1 MRRSFLCN
9 LEKMEI
15 VNKWTHLKIHNG
27 EKSSKCNQ
35 SHHGSC
41 LRGHLK
47 QARKPKICQLRT
59 HSLSQQG
66 NSYLKHSGEKSLV
79 QSLQCIYKDAVTS
92 YSKFSQFGDTFESTQ
107 WRQSNEEVVLVQV
120 GEVEMEPTSG
130 RYLHRHLLLLPFSVT
145 GKLKCLIIQ
154 HIEIT
159 GMFVEGCILL

>member
-79 QSLQCIYKDAVTS
+79 QSLQCIYKDAVTVNSPSLVTHLKVHSGDKAMRRWFLCKLVKWRWSQQVDAIFIAISS
-92 YSKFSQFGDTFESTQ
+92 YFPS
-107 WRQSNEEVVLVQV
+107 
-120 GEVEMEPTSG
+120 P
-130 RYLHRHLLLLPFSVT
+130 
-145 GKLKCLIIQ
+145 
-154 HIEIT
+154 
-159 GMFVEGCILL
+159 